1 MISDSKRPVKCQK
14 KGSGHRLEGPRIP
27 TGVSRA
33 FRVEREALTAGDL
46 KAYEGTYYCEE
57 LDARYEI
64 TPGEG
69 RLVLGSPRAGDISLT
84 PENRKTFVSGAGF
97 PLVLFLIGEKGEVTG
112 FRLESDS
119 LSQLI
124 FRKE

>member
-1 MISDSKRPVKCQK
+1 
-14 KGSGHRLEGPRIP
+14 
-27 TGVSRA
+27 VSRP

-46 KAYEGTYYCEE
+46 KAYEGTYFCEE

-69 RLVLGSPRAGDISLT
+69 RLVLGSLRAGDISLT

-97 PLVLFLIGEKGEVTG
+97 PLVLFLIGEKGGVTG
-112 FRLESDS
+112 FKLESDS